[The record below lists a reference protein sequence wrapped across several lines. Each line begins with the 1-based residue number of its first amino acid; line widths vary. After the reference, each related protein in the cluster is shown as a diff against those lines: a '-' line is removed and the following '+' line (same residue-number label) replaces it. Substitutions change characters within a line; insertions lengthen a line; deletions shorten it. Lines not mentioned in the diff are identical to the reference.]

1 MKRIVLLFVIVLS
14 VFFSAGE
21 LFAEDIDNNIG
32 YNLENNVENTIGY
45 NLENNVENTIGYN
58 LENNVE
64 NTIGY
69 NLENNEDNNIAYNLE
84 NNTSKEID
92 EIKEIKED
100 TNNTIEKPKP
110 SLNDIFGDDQ
120 TFPFVAGFG
129 KD

>member
-21 LFAEDIDNNIG
+21 LFAEDIDNN
-32 YNLENNVENTIGY
+32 
-45 NLENNVENTIGYN
+45 IGYN

>member
-14 VFFSAGE
+14 IFFSGGE

-32 YNLENNVENTIGY
+32 YNLEDNIDNNIGY
-45 NLENNVENTIGYN
+45 NIENNV
-58 LENNVE
+58 
-64 NTIGY
+64 
-69 NLENNEDNNIAYNLE
+69 DNNIENNIE
-84 NNTSKEID
+84 NNTSKAIE

>member
-14 VFFSAGE
+14 VFLSGGE

-32 YNLENNVENTIGY
+32 YNIENNIGY
-45 NLENNVENTIGYN
+45 NIENNI
-58 LENNVE
+58 
-64 NTIGY
+64 
-69 NLENNEDNNIAYNLE
+69 EDNIE
-84 NNTSKEID
+84 NNTSKEIK
-92 EIKEIKED
+92 EVKEIKED

>member
-1 MKRIVLLFVIVLS
+1 MKRIILLFVIVLS
-14 VFFSAGE
+14 VFLSGGE

-32 YNLENNVENTIGY
+32 YNLEDNIDNNIGY
-45 NLENNVENTIGYN
+45 NIENNV
-58 LENNVE
+58 
-64 NTIGY
+64 
-69 NLENNEDNNIAYNLE
+69 DNNIENNIE
-84 NNTSKEID
+84 NNTSKAIE

>member
-14 VFFSAGE
+14 IVLSIFFSGGE

-32 YNLENNVENTIGY
+32 YNIEDNIDNNIGY
-45 NLENNVENTIGYN
+45 NLENNVDNNIGYN
-58 LENNVE
+58 IENN
-64 NTIGY
+64 I
-69 NLENNEDNNIAYNLE
+69 E
-84 NNTSKEID
+84 NNTSKAIEEIK

>member
-14 VFFSAGE
+14 VFFSGGK
-21 LFAEDIDNNIG
+21 LFSEDIDNNIG
-32 YNLENNVENTIGY
+32 YNIENNVDNNIGY
-45 NLENNVENTIGYN
+45 NV
-58 LENNVE
+58 
-64 NTIGY
+64 
-69 NLENNEDNNIAYNLE
+69 EDNIE
-84 NNTSKEID
+84 NNTSKAID

>member
-14 VFFSAGE
+14 VFFSVGE

-32 YNLENNVENTIGY
+32 YNLENNVDNNIGY
-45 NLENNVENTIGYN
+45 NI
-58 LENNVE
+58 
-64 NTIGY
+64 
-69 NLENNEDNNIAYNLE
+69 E
-84 NNTSKEID
+84 NNTSKEIE
-92 EIKEIKED
+92 EIKEETSNK
-100 TNNTIEKPKP
+100 IEKPKP

>member
-21 LFAEDIDNNIG
+21 LFAEDIDNN
-32 YNLENNVENTIGY
+32 IGY

>member
-14 VFFSAGE
+14 VFFSGGE

-32 YNLENNVENTIGY
+32 YNLENNVDNNIGY
-45 NLENNVENTIGYN
+45 NLENNVDNNIGLN
-58 LENNVE
+58 LENN
-64 NTIGY
+64 I
-69 NLENNEDNNIAYNLE
+69 E
-84 NNTSKEID
+84 NNTFKEI
-92 EIKEIKED
+92 EEIKED
-100 TNNTIEKPKP
+100 TNNTFEKPKP

>member
-14 VFFSAGE
+14 VFFSVGE

-32 YNLENNVENTIGY
+32 YNLENN
-45 NLENNVENTIGYN
+45 
-58 LENNVE
+58 
-64 NTIGY
+64 
-69 NLENNEDNNIAYNLE
+69 
-84 NNTSKEID
+84 TSKEID
-92 EIKEIKED
+92 EIKEIKEIKED

>member
-14 VFFSAGE
+14 VFFSGGE

-32 YNLENNVENTIGY
+32 YNLENNLDNKIGY
-45 NLENNVENTIGYN
+45 NLE
-58 LENNVE
+58 
-64 NTIGY
+64 
-69 NLENNEDNNIAYNLE
+69 DNIE
-84 NNTSKEID
+84 NNTSNAIEEIKET
-92 EIKEIKED
+92 KEIKED